1 MLLFSFLLEK
11 VVYAFFSQISYS
23 LFLSVIPNLFIHYIN
38 FSFFRFVFSVDKKR
52 LEASYS
58 KTQTKTPS
66 PVFETN
72 SSSAHTGWSGTV
84 SPPAPAFQ
92 VLEYRPGPALRSEP
106 CELLTPSPF

>member
-11 VVYAFFSQISYS
+11 VVYAFLSQISYS
-23 LFLSVIPNLFIHYIN
+23 FFLSVIHNLFIHYIN
-38 FSFFRFVFSVDKKR
+38 FSFFRLVFLVDKK

-66 PVFETN
+66 PIFDTN
-72 SSSAHTGWSGTV
+72 SSAHTGWPETV
-84 SPPAPAFQ
+84 IPPAPAFQ

-106 CELLTPSPF
+106 YELLTPSPF